1 MRDSTSEMTASCRR
15 CHGDP
20 FVGVSVVLQR
30 SYNNFPVGPFQS
42 DFWVLVRVGR
52 FSYSH
57 IFEVISNP
65 SLALFISPPTRNS
78 SMNRNPR
85 QQPQRHHQQL
95 RNSKP

>member
-57 IFEVISNP
+57 IFEVY
-65 SLALFISPPTRNS
+65 PTHPLPYS
-78 SMNRNPR
+78 FPR
-85 QQPQRHHQQL
+85 LHVIRQ
-95 RNSKP
+95 